1 MKFSPWPRSLFGR
14 LVGVLAVGLVLAQ
27 GLSAWI
33 NWAERDRVLLEA
45 AGMQPVQRIADIVR
59 LLDSLDA
66 AERGRI
72 VRILNVPPL
81 VVTLDRPPLTEA
93 AQADTGVHARMLAA
107 MLRAVLGD
115 RTKGAGGGPRRL
127 GLGSTASRPLGRA
140 PRDDDG
146 PRQWHGRSRPGTRWH
161 ATDHAGAAHGR
172 PVGDLRHDAAS

>member
-1 MKFSPWPRSLFGR
+1 VKFSPWPRSLFGR
-14 LVGVLAVGLVLAQ
+14 LMGVLAVGLVLAQ

-81 VVTLDRPPLTEA
+81 VVTLDRPPLTEG
-93 AQADTGVHARMLAA
+93 AQGDTGVHARMLAA
-107 MLRAVLGD
+107 MLRAALGD
-115 RTKGAGGGPRRL
+115 ERKVRWPAPTRPGP
-127 GLGSTASRPLGRA
+127 TASPWVGRHA
-140 PRDDDG
+140 MMMGPGRYGHVDRDQVAFG
-146 PRQWHGRSRPGTRWH
+146 
-161 ATDHAGAAHGR
+161 
-172 PVGDLRHDAAS
+172 